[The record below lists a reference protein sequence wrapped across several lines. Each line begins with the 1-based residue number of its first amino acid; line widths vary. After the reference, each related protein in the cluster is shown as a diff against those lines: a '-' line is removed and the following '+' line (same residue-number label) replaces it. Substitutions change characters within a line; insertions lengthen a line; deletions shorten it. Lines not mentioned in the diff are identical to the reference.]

1 MAAKKKRSFWSNLII
16 FLCVVVIFGCIVA
29 LIVTYYPD
37 YQSIATYKDV
47 QENSISED
55 NQIDWASLLEQ
66 NSDTVAW
73 VWIPDTIVNYPVVQT
88 DNNDYY
94 LDHDFTQ
101 TYNKFGNVFLDADFS
116 LDADPKMQNS
126 VIYGHS
132 STYGNQIGFNNLKE
146 YEDIAY
152 YQQHPIV
159 YYTRKDEGSTQIPY
173 EIIAVIKTEASYDY
187 RQPQFA
193 DQESFLEYYNRLIQE
208 SIYDTGKTVSAGD
221 EIVTLSTCVFD
232 IDEGRLAVIARR
244 AG

>member
-1 MAAKKKRSFWSNLII
+1 MRGRDIRMYRRAYRHH
-16 FLCVVVIFGCIVA
+16 
-29 LIVTYYPD
+29 YPD

-126 VIYGHS
+126 VVYGLLEH
-132 STYGNQIGFNNLKE
+132 L
-146 YEDIAY
+146 
-152 YQQHPIV
+152 
-159 YYTRKDEGSTQIPY
+159 
-173 EIIAVIKTEASYDY
+173 
-187 RQPQFA
+187 RQP
-193 DQESFLEYYNRLIQE
+193 DRL
-208 SIYDTGKTVSAGD
+208 
-221 EIVTLSTCVFD
+221 
-232 IDEGRLAVIARR
+232 
-244 AG
+244 